1 MLDRALPPPMP
12 DPSRQETSELPRIA
26 PGSEFVSWESLD
38 GRPNVVVDARATDG
52 TLLAL
57 SHHPGAGSPARVR
70 ADTSTAIVD
79 RFLDLPGDGRQ
90 SADVV
95 LTNDHYDEDG
105 LFGLWL
111 LMDQPGHDDPTRS
124 LACAAAAAG
133 DFATW
138 SRPEAAWC
146 AITVMALAEAPTTPL
161 PGVRRAL
168 RRALGTDPAGALYAE
183 VLPRVRRVLEDPERF
198 AELWQPRWR
207 RVTRDLARLD
217 AGTVSLEEDAAADLA
232 IVEADGPIDDLAL
245 MSRTAMS
252 RILTIGAGGATLRY
266 RYETW
271 VDFASRPLPP
281 RLPLGP
287 LTERLATDDAGNGWR
302 CDDETAPRP
311 RLWSCGPDGRP
322 APSSREPAAIRAII
336 ADYLAPGGA

>member
-1 MLDRALPPPMP
+1 MP
-12 DPSRQETSELPRIA
+12 DPSPQEPSTLPRIA
-26 PGSEFVSWESLD
+26 PGSAFVSWENLN
-38 GRPNVVVDARATDG
+38 GRPNAVVDARATHG
-52 TLLAL
+52 TLLTL
-57 SHHPGAGSPARVR
+57 SHHPDAGSPAQLR

-79 RFLDLPGDGRQ
+79 RFLALPDAGRE
-90 SADVV
+90 AVDVV

-105 LFGLWL
+105 VLGLWL
-111 LMDQPGHDDPTRS
+111 LIEQPGQGDPTRS

-146 AITVMALAEAPTTPL
+146 AIAVMALAEAPTTPL

-198 AELWQPRWR
+198 TELWQPRWTS
-207 RVTRDLARLD
+207 VTRDLDRLD
-217 AGTVSLEEDAAADLA
+217 GGMVSLEEDPAADLA
-232 IVEADGPIDDLAL
+232 IVETDEPIDDLAL
-245 MSRTAMS
+245 MARTPMS
-252 RILTIGAGGATLRY
+252 RVLTIGGGGTTLRY

-271 VDFASRPLPP
+271 VEFASRPLPP

-287 LTERLATDDAGNGWR
+287 LAERLADGEEGLDWRFDDVA
-302 CDDETAPRP
+302 APRP
-311 RLWSCGPDGRP
+311 RLWSCDFHGRP
-322 APSSREPAAIRAII
+322 APSAQEPAAIRAIV
-336 ADYLAPGGA
+336 ADYLGPGGT